1 MTSGTTDIY
10 ELIELALYLNPE
22 GEGLDF
28 SERNWSVEKMIE
40 IKNRLGQM
48 RKAIDVVGLAVAER
62 FVESIPIGY
71 STMIEGGLV
80 ARVSN
85 STRVPR
91 WQDGT
96 GQRFAGWLVE
106 TQTVEQIATML
117 SVTEKASGKRRP
129 RLAGL
134 PKEAKDTFIRWDAED
149 TRHPVFAAGPVEQI
163 ATQWI
168 QDLQPRDVAR
178 WDPET
183 RQVECLR
190 RPRLQLH
197 RRRLE
202 GGSDDAGGSPGVGP
216 DGGPF

>member
-1 MTSGTTDIY
+1 MNTRTQDIFG
-10 ELIELALYLNPE
+10 LIGNALLLSPE

-28 SERNWSVEKMIE
+28 SEQGWSVEEMIE
-40 IKNRLGQM
+40 IKNRLGQI

-62 FVESIPIGY
+62 FAKSIPIGY

-80 ARVSN
+80 ARVSD

-96 GQRFAGWLVE
+96 GQGFAAWLVE
-106 TQTVEQIATML
+106 TQTVAQIATML
-117 SVTEKASGKRRP
+117 SVTEKGSGKRKP

-134 PKEAKDTFIRWDAED
+134 PKEAKDTFIRWDDEEA
-149 TRHPVFAAGPVEQI
+149 RHPVFAVGPVEQI

-168 QDLQPRDVAR
+168 QDLQPGDVAK
-178 WDPET
+178 WDPTT
-183 RQVECLR
+183 RSVEY
-190 RPRLQLH
+190 
-197 RRRLE
+197 LE
-202 GGSDDAGGSPGVGP
+202 GGPQPGTDRANEDAAGSPGVGP